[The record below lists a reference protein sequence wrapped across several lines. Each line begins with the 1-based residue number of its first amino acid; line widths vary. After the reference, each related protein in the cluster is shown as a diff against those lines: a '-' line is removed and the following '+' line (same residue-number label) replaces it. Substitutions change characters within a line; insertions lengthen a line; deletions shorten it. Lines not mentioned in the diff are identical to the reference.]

1 MKVAIGSLIK
11 KGPWGGGNLFIS
23 NLSEYLESNNV
34 NVYFDLKRKDLD
46 IVLLID
52 PRKDSLNSTFN
63 HKDIRKYV
71 NLVND
76 EAVVIHRIN
85 ECDERKDTNHI
96 NQFYLEANQVA
107 NYTIFVSEWIKSIY
121 ESLSSEKIESSV
133 IMTGANQNIFNS
145 RNLPKWDKNSKLKI
159 VTHHWGNN
167 WNKGFN
173 VYKKLDEML
182 VTDEWKN
189 LIDFTYIGNLP
200 NNFSFK
206 NANYIAPL
214 SGQSLADELKKHNL
228 YITASLNE
236 PSGNHHIEGSQC
248 GLPLMYINSGGIPEF
263 ANGFGVE
270 YELENIEKVLNTVIA
285 NYDIYFEQ
293 MKSYPFN
300 SIKMSEDYLTLFKKL
315 LNENKKENKLINRN
329 KIKKIIFVLSYNIKI
344 FAKTNNFAFFFYK
357 KLIHIYNV
365 LNEKYAK

>member
-11 KGPWGGGNLFIS
+11 KGPWGGGNLFIA
-23 NLSEYLESNNV
+23 NLTQYLESKDV
-34 NVYFDLKRKDLD
+34 KVYFDLKRKDLD
-46 IVLLID
+46 VLLLID
-52 PRKDSLNSTFN
+52 PRKDSLNSTFD
-63 HKDIRKYV
+63 HKDIKNYLD
-71 NLVND
+71 LVNKD
-76 EAVVIHRIN
+76 AIVIHRIN
-85 ECDERKDTNHI
+85 ECDERKNTNYI
-96 NQFYLEANQVA
+96 NKFYLEANKVA

-133 IMTGANQNIFNS
+133 VMTGANQEIFNS
-145 RNLPKWDKNSKLKI
+145 SNLIRWDKNSKLKI

-167 WNKGFN
+167 WNKGFD

-182 VTDEWKN
+182 ITNEWKN
-189 LIDFTYIGNLP
+189 LIEFTYIGNLP
-200 NNFSFK
+200 SNFSFK

-248 GLPLMYINSGGIPEF
+248 GLPLMYINSGGIQEF
-263 ANGFGVE
+263 AQSFGVE
-270 YELENIEKVLNTVIA
+270 YELENLEKGLNTIIA
-285 NYDIYFEQ
+285 DYDMYFEK

-300 SIKMSEDYLTLFKKL
+300 SIKMSEDYLNIFKKA
-315 LNENKKENKLINRN
+315 LNENKNDNTLYGKK
-329 KIKKIIFVLSYNIKI
+329 KIKKIFFMLSYKIKI
-344 FAKTNNFAFFFYK
+344 FAKTNNSAFLIYK
-357 KLIHIYNV
+357 KLIHIYTI